1 MIGYHCSHEQFAPS
15 KLLALVQQA
24 EKAGFGSAMSSEHIA
39 PWIEDQGHSGFAM
52 SWLGA
57 ALQATSLPF
66 GSLAIPGGWRYHPLV
81 VAHAFATLAEMFPKR
96 MKWIA
101 VGSGEALNEHMVST
115 DWPDKPT
122 RNKRMKEA
130 VDMIRALWRGDCVT
144 TDGEIKTHKARLWSL
159 PDTPPKIYGAAL
171 SEETA
176 EWMGSW
182 ADGLITVH
190 KKPEQVQKIID
201 AFHRGGGKGKP
212 MALQIHLSWDE
223 TDEKARY
230 NAWHQWRGN
239 ILGPEACAEF
249 MLPEHFDAASI
260 SIKPEDMDD
269 HILISSVPARHIEW
283 IKEFQG
289 LGFDDLFLHNTGR
302 NQNEFI
308 EVFGRDVLPQLRS

>member
-1 MIGYHCSHEQFAPS
+1 MIGYHCSHEQFLPS
-15 KLLALVQQA
+15 ELLQLVKQA
-24 EKAGFGSAMSSEHIA
+24 EAAGFDAAMSSEHIA
-39 PWIEDQGHSGFAM
+39 PWIEEQGHSGFTM

-81 VAHAFATLAEMFPKR
+81 VAHAFATLAEMFPNR

-101 VGSGEALNEHMVST
+101 VGSGEALNEHMVFT

-130 VDMIRALWRGDCVT
+130 VDIIRKLWAGECVT
-144 TDGEIKTHKARLWSL
+144 AEGEISIHKARLWSL
-159 PDTPPKIYGAAL
+159 PEIPPKIYGAAL

-190 KKPEQVQKIID
+190 KKSEQVQKIIE

-212 MALQIHLSWDE
+212 MALQIHLSWDLS
-223 TDEKARY
+223 DEKARY

-249 MLPEHFDAASI
+249 ILPEHFETASA

-269 HILISSVPARHIEW
+269 HVLISSNPVQHVKW
-283 IKEFQG
+283 IKEFQAM
-289 LGFDDLFLHNTGR
+289 GFDDLFLHNTGR
-302 NQNEFI
+302 NQKEFI
-308 EVFGRDVLPQLRS
+308 EIFGREVLPQLRP